1 MYRGDGGNNEKMH
14 SMHERLDSVMDEN
27 VTLKLRLSE
36 LEGDLVDERHSK
48 QIKYDFTVDNLKS

>member
-1 MYRGDGGNNEKMH
+1 VH
-14 SMHERLDSVMDEN
+14 SLHERLDAVMDEN

-48 QIKYDFTVDNLKS
+48 